1 MLLDVV
7 NVKVPV
13 LTTREDVLKKI
24 YYLINQSGK
33 ITDFDTLRDVLYWV
47 NDLDVFEEVDP
58 KLAHKDMENFK
69 SNEELDGFKTEYDGV
84 RGALQIA
91 KYGYAPHT
99 PIHVNDKG
107 VVPFDKDFWQGSL
120 NDQDNINDI
129 IMSINSWRVLQ
140 QLKLLCSV
148 TGLTL
153 ESKLEKQNREKINKE
168 IISLL
173 AN

>member
-58 KLAHKDMENFK
+58 KLAHKNMENFK
-69 SNEELDGFKTEYDGV
+69 GKEELDGFKTEYEGV
-84 RGALQIA
+84 RRALQIA

-148 TGLTL
+148 SSLTL

>member
-69 SNEELDGFKTEYDGV
+69 GNQLP
-84 RGALQIA
+84 Q
-91 KYGYAPHT
+91 
-99 PIHVNDKG
+99 NQ
-107 VVPFDKDFWQGSL
+107 FW
-120 NDQDNINDI
+120 
-129 IMSINSWRVLQ
+129 
-140 QLKLLCSV
+140 
-148 TGLTL
+148 GL
-153 ESKLEKQNREKINKE
+153 
-168 IISLL
+168 
-173 AN
+173 